1 MNKPPILLDSVV
13 NRNSW
18 HAHPY
23 QSISK
28 LNYIQQMDCI
38 TTCGEDKYVRI
49 WSRHGFL
56 HCNINIVKFS
66 YPNKL
71 WNLPYDWMSIIIGE
85 LEDAINVVTHLD
97 QKTRPKHQGFA

>member
-1 MNKPPILLDSVV
+1 MIALKRKDNIVSRKSSENYYWICIKFFEKYRPPILLDSVI

-28 LNYIQQMDCI
+28 LNFIHQMDSI
-38 TTCGEDKYVRI
+38 ITCGEDKFVKI

-56 HCNINIVKFS
+56 HCNINIV
-66 YPNKL
+66 
-71 WNLPYDWMSIIIGE
+71 
-85 LEDAINVVTHLD
+85 
-97 QKTRPKHQGFA
+97 